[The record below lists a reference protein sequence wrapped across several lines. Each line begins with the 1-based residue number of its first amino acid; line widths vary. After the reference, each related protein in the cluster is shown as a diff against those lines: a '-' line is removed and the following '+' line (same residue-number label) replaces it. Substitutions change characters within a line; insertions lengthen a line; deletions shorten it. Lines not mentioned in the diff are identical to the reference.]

1 MDMRIAINI
10 KNNLP
15 EKQDGLFVNVND
27 LSNWNLHS
35 FTKKILNIVKE
46 SFGNLNVNK
55 SQGAMDFNLP
65 LKKAREQWEKVYL
78 SQQLK
83 INDGNISKT
92 SKAVGMERSALHR
105 KLSSLGIKI

>member
-1 MDMRIAINI
+1 MVFSV
-10 KNNLP
+10 
-15 EKQDGLFVNVND
+15 EKIVQN
-27 LSNWNLHS
+27 
-35 FTKKILNIVKE
+35 KIQV

-83 INDGNISKT
+83 INDGNIS
-92 SKAVGMERSALHR
+92 RSLIFF
-105 KLSSLGIKI
+105 S